1 MFKFWSLAQVT
12 FSVAPPAAPSQ
23 NETRFFSTLQSQQ
36 WRANLR
42 YKGMRVRE
50 GLVVVTTLVM
60 ALISLSAPAQQRRA
74 ASRAPAAPD
83 RSLENLIQDTV
94 VRACDRINTKR
105 STCGQMRAEAPRT
118 APPVVAEVLKRCDP
132 KRQDA
137 PPSQSVNNSENRAFD
152 VSVVSAQEAQ
162 QVFDFIRPQKSRY
175 ALTGAGVA
183 NRVCAQ
189 RAQMVAFDLLDQCKM
204 KSAKIFVQPSRS
216 RLALG
221 LWRNSLEV
229 EVNGQ
234 SYSWDKYHVANVIY
248 VRQVDGRTEPYVL
261 DPLLFQEPVP
271 MATWEALLK
280 KTDPRASSFLTSPS
294 TYTASG
300 ISSDDPTK
308 PLSTAQA
315 ESDLSLA
322 RRQAREMQR

>member
-1 MFKFWSLAQVT
+1 M
-12 FSVAPPAAPSQ
+12 
-23 NETRFFSTLQSQQ
+23 RF
-36 WRANLR
+36 
-42 YKGMRVRE
+42 YG
-50 GLVVVTTLVM
+50 GLVIFTALVG
-60 ALISLSAPAQQRRA
+60 LSAPAQQRRA
-74 ASRAPAAPD
+74 PPRAPATSD

-94 VRACDRINTKR
+94 VRACDRLNTKR
-105 STCGQMRAEAPRT
+105 SACGQTRAEAPRA
-118 APPVVAEVLKRCDP
+118 APLPTPEALKRCDP
-132 KRQDA
+132 KRQDQ
-137 PPSQSVNNSENRAFD
+137 PPAQAVSNSENRPFD
-152 VSVVSAQEAQ
+152 VSVVSIEEAK

-221 LWRNSLEV
+221 LWRNSLDV

-248 VRQVDGRTEPYVL
+248 VSQADGRTEPYVI
-261 DPLLFQEPVP
+261 DPLLFQEAVP
-271 MATWEALLK
+271 LATWENLLK
-280 KTDPRASSFLTSPS
+280 KTDPRASSYLTSPS

-300 ISSDDPTK
+300 ISEDDPSK
-308 PLSTAQA
+308 PIRTGQA
-315 ESDLSLA
+315 ESDLALA
-322 RRQAREMQR
+322 RRQAREVQR